1 MVIFLLGSGFRVQ
14 ASGFGFRV
22 YSVGF
27 VVEDIWSRF
36 FSKTSYRLFRRRVFS
51 KGPRMIVAL
60 SASSKE
66 HPRGFRIVFSVF
78 ALRNGVFVA
87 TIKLKRCLPRRFP
100 GQVSEPEADAQAE
113 EEEAQSEDEAAR
125 FCCPCRRE
133 GAALGEKGSLVYKG
147 MRGLGVSSLNS
158 EPQAQDPETKPE
170 PRRSRLSFL
179 PRRMRRFR
187 RSPKKRQPQRGRM
200 RRCS

>member
-60 SASSKE
+60 SVSSKE

-78 ALRNGVFVA
+78 ALRNGGFVA
-87 TIKLKRCLPRRFP
+87 TIKLKRCLSPAFSGP
-100 GQVSEPEADAQAE
+100 GVR
-113 EEEAQSEDEAAR
+113 AR
-125 FCCPCRRE
+125 
-133 GAALGEKGSLVYKG
+133 S
-147 MRGLGVSSLNS
+147 
-158 EPQAQDPETKPE
+158 
-170 PRRSRLSFL
+170 
-179 PRRMRRFR
+179 
-187 RSPKKRQPQRGRM
+187 
-200 RRCS
+200 